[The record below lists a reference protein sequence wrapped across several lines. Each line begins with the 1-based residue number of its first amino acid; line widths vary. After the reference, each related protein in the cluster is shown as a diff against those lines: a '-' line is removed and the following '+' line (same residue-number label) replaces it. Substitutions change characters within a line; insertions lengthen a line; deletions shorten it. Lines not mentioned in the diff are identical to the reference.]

1 MALEVRTRD
10 ACERMSGGSESG
22 PRRSTEQ
29 LEQVVKV
36 GADLFLLRPL
46 RPEDGRAYSDFI
58 ARMDEQDLQH
68 RFMPGSTTERRD
80 LARYTQIDRNREMAF
95 VAIRQH
101 GRAGGEI
108 VGEVRAYRF
117 PAGATV
123 ELAII
128 VRSDMKGRGLG
139 RSLMEKMIEY
149 CRASGL
155 EVIAQIKPQNTA
167 MMRLAERCGMEVE
180 HRSGSDLAIAHMGS
194 NR

>member
-10 ACERMSGGSESG
+10 ACERMSGGSEGG

-46 RPEDGRAYSDFI
+46 RPEDGRAYSEFI

-80 LARYTQIDRNREMAF
+80 LARYTQIDRSREMAF
-95 VAIRQH
+95 VAIRQR

-117 PAGATV
+117 PARATV

-139 RSLMEKMIEY
+139 RALMEKMIEY
-149 CRASGL
+149 CRAGDL
-155 EVIAQIKPQNTA
+155 EVIAQIRPQNTA

-180 HRSGSDLAIAHMGS
+180 HRSGSDLAIAHMGG
-194 NR
+194 NG